1 MLDKLLKNKS
11 IQKAFMSQ
19 FKEIVE
25 KENLKAIV
33 ITINDN
39 GELTPVLYKEEI
51 KILSVIEYTKL
62 INIAKSQL

>member
-11 IQKAFMSQ
+11 IQRAFMNQ

-33 ITINDN
+33 ITIDDK
-39 GELTPVLYKEEI
+39 GELTPVLYKEDI
-51 KILSVIEYTKL
+51 KILSIDEYTKL
-62 INIAKSQL
+62 INSLKSQL